1 MSSRGKRK
9 KSDSTTPKSGIVTE
23 HTVREIQQALH
34 DSSLFNQRSD
44 IMVPNVS
51 WGLLP
56 YEADFISINRSGYMT
71 EVEIKRSFEDF
82 KKDFN
87 KSHSHDDERV
97 YYFYYCVPEVI
108 YDKVIE
114 FLDEKYESKPNY
126 LKPAVLYYDEK
137 LGIHNTGYGFKD
149 AMHKDGVRY
158 RKLFLE
164 EQLTVARLGT
174 LRYWKQEAKENKENV

>member
-1 MSSRGKRK
+1 MGVRGKRK
-9 KSDSTTPKSGIVTE
+9 TSDSATQKSGIVTE

-34 DSSLFNQRSD
+34 DSWLFNKRSD

-56 YEADFISINRSGYMT
+56 YEADFVDINRSGYLT
-71 EVEIKRSFEDF
+71 EVEIKRSFKDF

-114 FLDEKYESKPNY
+114 FLEEAYKGKPNY
-126 LKPAVLYYDEK
+126 LKPAVLYYNEE
-137 LGIHNTGYGFKD
+137 LGIGYKNYGSTV

-174 LRYWKQEAKENKENV
+174 LRYWKQGNNKK

>member
-1 MSSRGKRK
+1 MGCRGKRK
-9 KSDSTTPKSGIVTE
+9 NSDSATPKSGVVTQ

-56 YEADFISINRSGYMT
+56 YEADFVDINRNGYMT

-97 YYFYYCVPEVI
+97 YYFYYCVPEAI

-137 LGIHNTGYGFKD
+137 LEIHNTGYGSVC
-149 AMHKDGVRY
+149 AMHKNGVRY

-174 LRYWKQEAKENKENV
+174 LRYWKQETKIEK

>member
-1 MSSRGKRK
+1 MGTRGKRK
-9 KSDSTTPKSGIVTE
+9 NSDSTTQKSGIVTE

-34 DSSLFNQRSD
+34 DSWLFNQRSD

-56 YEADFISINRSGYMT
+56 YEADFVSINRSGYLT

-82 KKDFN
+82 KKDFSKKHN
-87 KSHSHDDERV
+87 HDDERV
-97 YYFYYCVPEVI
+97 YYFYYCVPEAI
-108 YDKVIE
+108 YDKIIAY
-114 FLDEKYESKPNY
+114 LDEKYEGKRNY
-126 LKPAVLYYDEK
+126 EKPAVLYYDEN
-137 LGIHNTGYGFKD
+137 LGIHDAGYGFKD

-174 LRYWKQEAKENKENV
+174 LRYWKQENSKKEEK